1 MLADLDVNDG
11 PGAVGAVPP
20 GERIV
25 QGRRRDGEK
34 QFMRTH
40 AMYQSLSGTAA
51 VAMSQLAAVSANVNV
66 DKLVGDVQVDRPRS
80 TVARCGCYE
89 PRLCVEYP
97 VGGLRAD

>member
-1 MLADLDVNDG
+1 MLVANEERCGERGSGPGRRARVMLADLDVNDG

-40 AMYQSLSGTAA
+40 AMYQSL
-51 VAMSQLAAVSANVNV
+51 
-66 DKLVGDVQVDRPRS
+66 
-80 TVARCGCYE
+80 
-89 PRLCVEYP
+89 
-97 VGGLRAD
+97 